1 MADVD
6 LDDLKVVD
14 NPGESRFEVRVGDEA
29 AFVEYR
35 STSSAIAY
43 IHTEVPDSWRGRG
56 VAARLAKHAL
66 DFARAEGLLHLI
78 AVGGTAQHQA
88 DRRMAQ
94 REAVTITSR
103 RGHLARGHPHGA

>member
-1 MADVD
+1 VADVD

-43 IHTEVPDSWRGRG
+43 IHTEVPESLRERGI
-56 VAARLAKHAL
+56 AARLAKHAL
-66 DFARAEGLLHLI
+66 DFARAEGLPVVPLCPYVAEYI
-78 AVGGTAQHQA
+78 RQHPEYEDVVA
-88 DRRMAQ
+88 PRRLW
-94 REAVTITSR
+94 RDFL
-103 RGHLARGHPHGA
+103 RGR